1 MSIIPKLILVFTAVD
16 WRIYMRRPLVYALA
30 ESAREYGSTV
40 VAVNRPIC
48 LQTTAIRRPK
58 QIPDMLTPPR
68 LERMSENLFL
78 YRPKYYV
85 HDQIANL
92 VPMFEKANLLALRRS
107 FAHLQKRLDITEPA
121 PMVWF
126 HYPHQGY
133 VTRLFDGSFNIF
145 EIYDNL
151 TDDDGNELDY
161 VNRLEAKR
169 RGRIDLLLTTSR
181 KIHEKYAKN
190 YRRTYVF
197 GNGLAREA
205 FKKLSDPK
213 VEPYPEI
220 MQVPSPRLGYAGM
233 ISERLDWKLIK
244 DLASREPQWNFVF
257 VGRISDDKIRKRMS
271 GLHNVHFPGEFPHKD
286 VPSILKS
293 FDLGIM
299 PYRDTP
305 FFEFLNPLKFYE
317 MAAAGLPMVAS
328 PIAELKSFP
337 ESLVRV
343 VGDNQ
348 ADAWRTATRKML
360 ESNPAVSQEIGPKV
374 AADFIWEDMTAKL
387 LADIAADDE

>member
-1 MSIIPKLILVFTAVD
+1 VTRLPQLILVFTSVE
-16 WRIYMRRPLVYALA
+16 WRIYMRRPMVYALA
-30 ESAREYGSTV
+30 EAARKYGSTV

-68 LERMSENLFL
+68 LEHLSENLFL

-107 FAHLQKRLDITEPA
+107 FAHLGKRLEISEA
-121 PMVWF
+121 SPMVWF

-133 VTRLFDGSFNIF
+133 VTRIFDNSFNVF

-151 TDDDGNELDY
+151 TDNDGNEIDY
-161 VNRLEAKR
+161 ANRLEVKR

-181 KIHEKYAKN
+181 KIHEKYAGH
-190 YRRTYVF
+190 YRRSYQF
-197 GNGLAREA
+197 GNGLGRDA
-205 FKKLSDPK
+205 FERLSDPN
-213 VEPYPEI
+213 VQPDPDI
-220 MQVPSPRLGYAGM
+220 IGIPSPRLGYAGM
-233 ISERLDWKLIK
+233 ISDRLDWRLVREM
-244 DLASREPQWNFVF
+244 ASREPKWHFVF
-257 VGRISDDKIRKRMS
+257 AGRITDDKSRKLVARM
-271 GLHNVHFPGEFPHKD
+271 HNVHFPGEFPLKD

-293 FDLGIM
+293 FDLGVM

-328 PIAELKSFP
+328 PIEELRSFP
-337 ESLVRV
+337 QALVNV
-343 VGDNQ
+343 VSENT
-348 ADAWRTATRKML
+348 ADAWCDAAHAML
-360 ESNPAVSQEIGPKV
+360 ESGPATSREIGPKV
-374 AADFIWEDMTAKL
+374 AADYIWEDMTAKL
-387 LADIAADDE
+387 LASIAAEGL

>member
-1 MSIIPKLILVFTAVD
+1 
-16 WRIYMRRPLVYALA
+16 MRRPMVYALA
-30 ESAREYGSTV
+30 ESARAHGSAV

-107 FAHLQKRLDITEPA
+107 FAHLQKRLDISEPA

-133 VTRLFDGSFNIF
+133 VTRIFDGSFNVF

-151 TDDDGNELDY
+151 TDIEGKEFDY
-161 VNRLEAKR
+161 VNRLEVKR
-169 RGRIDLLLTTSR
+169 RHRIDLLLTTSQ
-181 KIHEKYAKN
+181 KIQEKYAGH
-190 YRRTYVF
+190 YRRSYMF

-205 FKKLSDPK
+205 FETLSDPNI
-213 VEPYPEI
+213 EPHADI
-220 MQVPSPRLGYAGM
+220 SRIPSPRLGYAGM
-233 ISERLDWKLIK
+233 ISERLDWNLIK
-244 DLASREPQWNFVF
+244 DLATREPKWNFVF
-257 VGRISDDKIRKRMS
+257 VGRASDDKFRRRIAHLR
-271 GLHNVHFPGEFPHKD
+271 NVHFPGEFPHKEI
-286 VPSILKS
+286 PSILKS

-337 ESLVRV
+337 EPLVEV
-343 VGDNQ
+343 VGDNK
-348 ADAWRTATRKML
+348 ANAWQEAARKML
-360 ESNPAVSQEIGPKV
+360 GSDPAVARKIGPKV
-374 AADFIWEDMTAKL
+374 AADYVWEDMTTKL
-387 LADIAADDE
+387 LENIAAGRV